1 MVHPRQ
7 VYRSTPGPHPVTSGT
22 PIGNDTQMADL
33 EAVVT
38 RLRKQRGMSLRG
50 LAKAVPCDP
59 SYLSK
64 AVRGV
69 KPCGPALAR
78 LMDKTLGADG
88 EIIEAAARAAR
99 QTPPGQWPGSG
110 QDPAGNEG
118 AQGMISA
125 IAAALHVSPG
135 ESHGRD
141 AGQLERDVV
150 RAWELRQSS
159 RYAELGDLLTDLLRD
174 VGTSH
179 AGTASAIH
187 VYNLASA
194 MCKGVG
200 AHEMS
205 AILADRAFLSATRDG
220 SPLLIGAA
228 KMRVANAYLAAGRYA
243 EAIAVA
249 AAAADELPP
258 GRDSAPEE
266 IATFGSLVLCAAVA
280 AARMGEPAQAWEF
293 LGHARAATSLYDR
306 EHADLYAVFGPANL
320 AIHGVQVA
328 TELGDGREALRR
340 AERTDPG
347 RLPAVLLERRTTLLI
362 DIARA
367 QHMQRDNAGAVA
379 TLLEAERV
387 APLEVLYS
395 SAARVLLG
403 GLLGADRI
411 SADLRGLADRLNVA
425 A

>member
-1 MVHPRQ
+1 M
-7 VYRSTPGPHPVTSGT
+7 TSGT
-22 PIGNDTQMADL
+22 LIRNDTHMADL

-38 RLRKQRGMSLRG
+38 RLRKQRGISLRG

-64 AVRGV
+64 ALRGV

-78 LMDKTLGADG
+78 LIDETLDADG
-88 EIIEAAARAAR
+88 EIIEAAALAAR
-99 QTPPGQWPGSG
+99 QTSPGQSPGSS
-110 QDPAGNEG
+110 QDPAGSEG
-118 AQGMISA
+118 AQSMISA

-135 ESHGRD
+135 ESTGRD
-141 AGQLERDVV
+141 AEQLKRDVV

-159 RYAELGDLLTDLLRD
+159 RYAQLGDLLTDLLRD

-179 AGTASAIH
+179 AGTVSAIH

-205 AILADRAFLSATRDG
+205 AILADRAFLTATRDG
-220 SPLLIGAA
+220 SPLLVGAA

-249 AAAADELPP
+249 AAAAGDLPP

-280 AARMGEPAQAWEF
+280 AARMGESAQAWEF
-293 LGHARAATSLYDR
+293 LGHARAATALYDR
-306 EHADLYAVFGPANL
+306 EHADLYAVFGPVNL

-340 AERTDPG
+340 ADRTNPG

-367 QHMQRDNAGAVA
+367 QHMQRDNAAAAA

-387 APLEVLYS
+387 APLEVRYS
-395 SAARVLLG
+395 TAARVLLG
-403 GLLGADRI
+403 GLLGAGRV